1 MNLLKKPFLNEN
13 EVQDLIPQGTPFV
26 MVDKMHYYSED
37 KVISGFT
44 IQKENMLNS
53 KTLFTASRLIEM
65 RRQTAG

>member
-44 IQKENMLNS
+44 IPKENILDSEINN
-53 KTLFTASRLIEM
+53 RLKNNNVLKFY
-65 RRQTAG
+65 